1 MCYNSFVKPNYDPER
16 NTPMPT
22 ILPIQGTFDK
32 AIPDNFGN
40 AEYRAEREL
49 LIAINDIIGQCSLE
63 NPVIAYFLDV
73 ASVDKYIFVFGTDKS
88 ARLTR
93 IERDAVRASA
103 VLALRMA
110 ILRKHLGL
118 SLRKFSLAL
127 SHSDLYKWFCGINRF
142 YLPKVPG
149 KSTVGE
155 LENSIPPELTED
167 IGKRLLRAVQGES
180 CQVLDEPLDF
190 SRSYVD
196 CTCIRANI
204 HYPIDWVLL
213 RDSTRTLMK
222 ATARIRKHGMRHRM
236 PFEPSVFIS
245 KMNKLCMAMTFAK
258 RRKGAKKLR
267 KAVLRKMKRL
277 LKRVSQHAQNHLK
290 LLESQWQTAN
300 IPRWEAE
307 QIARQITGIMSQ
319 LAAVVKQAHER
330 IIGERQVDNKD
341 KILSLY
347 EEHIHVVVRRKAGA
361 DVEFGN
367 TLFLAEQSDG
377 LIIDWKLFKQQA
389 PADSK
394 MLAGSHQRTGNRLDC
409 DVTLL
414 AGDRGFD
421 SRANQ
426 AYMQSHDI
434 FNAVCPRNPRQLRER
449 LEDNVFRDAQT
460 RRSQTEARIS
470 ILSHCFCGSPMKQK
484 GFEHRYI
491 HMGLSILAHN
501 LWVLGRLKVAQEH
514 AKQQAA

>member
-1 MCYNSFVKPNYDPER
+1 
-16 NTPMPT
+16 MPT

-40 AEYRAEREL
+40 AEYRAERKL
-49 LIAINDIIGQCSLE
+49 LIAINEIIGQCGLE
-63 NPVIAYFLDV
+63 NPVIAHFLEV
-73 ASVDKYIFVFGTDKS
+73 ASVNKYISVFGTDKS

-93 IERDAVRASA
+93 TERDAVRANA
-103 VLALRMA
+103 VLALGMA
-110 ILRKHLGL
+110 ILRKHLVL

-142 YLPKVPG
+142 FIPMVPG

-155 LENSIPPELTED
+155 LENSIPSALTED
-167 IGKRLLRAVQGES
+167 IEKRLLRAIQTES

-222 ATARIRKHGMRHRM
+222 ATARIRKHGLCHRM

-258 RRKGAKKLR
+258 RKKGAKKLR
-267 KAVLRKMKRL
+267 KAVLRKMKKL
-277 LKRVSQHAQNHLK
+277 LKRVGQHAQNHLK
-290 LLESQWQTAN
+290 LLESRWQTAN
-300 IPRWEAE
+300 IPRWKAE
-307 QIARQITGIMSQ
+307 QMAKQITGIMSQ

-347 EEHIHVVVRRKAGA
+347 EEDIHVVVRHKAGA
-361 DVEFGN
+361 QIEFGN

-377 LIIDWKLFKQQA
+377 LIVDWKLFKQQA

-394 MLAGSHQRTGNRLDC
+394 MLAGSHQRIVHRLGC

-414 AGDRGFD
+414 AADRGFD

-426 AYMQSHDI
+426 TYMQSHDI

-449 LEDNVFRDAQT
+449 LEDDTFRDAQT

-484 GFEHRYI
+484 GFEHRHI

-501 LWVLGRLKVAQEH
+501 LWVLGRLKIAQEH
-514 AKQQAA
+514 PQQQAA

>member
-1 MCYNSFVKPNYDPER
+1 
-16 NTPMPT
+16 MPT

-40 AEYRAEREL
+40 AEYRVEREL
-49 LIAINDIIGQCSLE
+49 LIAIDDIIGQCNLE

-73 ASVDKYIFVFGTDKS
+73 ASVNKYIFVFGTDKS
-88 ARLTR
+88 ARLTPD
-93 IERDAVRASA
+93 ERDAVRANA

-155 LENSIPPELTED
+155 LENSIPSALTED
-167 IGKRLLRAVQGES
+167 IEKRLLRAVQGES

-196 CTCIRANI
+196 CTCICANI

-222 ATARIRKHGMRHRM
+222 ATARIRKLGLRHRM

-258 RRKGAKKLR
+258 RKKGAKKRR
-267 KAVLRKMKRL
+267 KAVLRKMKKL

-290 LLESQWQTAN
+290 LLESQWQTAY
-300 IPRWEAE
+300 IPRWKAE

-361 DVEFGN
+361 EVEFGN

-377 LIIDWKLFKQQA
+377 LIIDWKLSKQQA

-394 MLAGSHQRTGNRLDC
+394 MLTGSHQRIVNRLDC

-414 AGDRGFD
+414 VAGDRGFD

-426 AYMQSHDI
+426 IYMQSHDI

>member
-1 MCYNSFVKPNYDPER
+1 
-16 NTPMPT
+16 
-22 ILPIQGTFDK
+22 
-32 AIPDNFGN
+32 
-40 AEYRAEREL
+40 
-49 LIAINDIIGQCSLE
+49 
-63 NPVIAYFLDV
+63 
-73 ASVDKYIFVFGTDKS
+73 
-88 ARLTR
+88 
-93 IERDAVRASA
+93 
-103 VLALRMA
+103 
-110 ILRKHLGL
+110 
-118 SLRKFSLAL
+118 
-127 SHSDLYKWFCGINRF
+127 
-142 YLPKVPG
+142 
-149 KSTVGE
+149 
-155 LENSIPPELTED
+155 
-167 IGKRLLRAVQGES
+167 
-180 CQVLDEPLDF
+180 
-190 SRSYVD
+190 
-196 CTCIRANI
+196 
-204 HYPIDWVLL
+204 
-213 RDSTRTLMK
+213 MK
-222 ATARIRKHGMRHRM
+222 ATARIRKLGLRHRI
-236 PFEPSVFIS
+236 PFEPCVFIS
-245 KMNKLCMAMTFAK
+245 KMNKLCMEMTFAK
-258 RRKGAKKLR
+258 RKKGGKKLR
-267 KAVLRKMKRL
+267 KAVLRKMKKL

-307 QIARQITGIMSQ
+307 QIAKQITGIMSQ

-330 IIGERQVDNKD
+330 IIGERQINNKD

-361 DVEFGN
+361 EVEFGN

-394 MLAGSHQRTGNRLDC
+394 MLSGSHQRIVHRLGC
-409 DVTLL
+409 DIALL

-426 AYMQSHDI
+426 IYMQSHDI

-501 LWVLGRLKVAQEH
+501 LWVLGRLKIAQEH

>member
-1 MCYNSFVKPNYDPER
+1 
-16 NTPMPT
+16 MPT

-49 LIAINDIIGQCSLE
+49 LIAIDDIIGQCSLE

-73 ASVDKYIFVFGTDKS
+73 APVDKYIFVFGTDKP
-88 ARLTR
+88 ARLTS
-93 IERDAVRASA
+93 IERDAVRVNA

-110 ILRKHLGL
+110 ILRKHLVL

-167 IGKRLLRAVQGES
+167 IEKRLLRAIQGES

-222 ATARIRKHGMRHRM
+222 ATARIRKLGLRHRM
-236 PFEPSVFIS
+236 PFEPSVFMS

-307 QIARQITGIMSQ
+307 QIAKQITGIMSQ

-330 IIGERQVDNKD
+330 IIGERRVDNKD

-361 DVEFGN
+361 EVEFGN

-394 MLAGSHQRTGNRLDC
+394 MLPGSHQRIVNRLDC

-414 AGDRGFD
+414 VAGDRGFD

-426 AYMQSHDI
+426 IYMQSHDI

-449 LEDNVFRDAQT
+449 LEDDIFRDAQT

>member
-1 MCYNSFVKPNYDPER
+1 ML
-16 NTPMPT
+16 T

-49 LIAINDIIGQCSLE
+49 LIAINDIIGQCGLE

-93 IERDAVRASA
+93 TERDAVRASA

-142 YLPKVPG
+142 LIPKVPG

-155 LENSIPPELTED
+155 LENSIPSELTED
-167 IGKRLLRAVQGES
+167 IEKRLLRAIQAES

-222 ATARIRKHGMRHRM
+222 ATARIRKLGLRHRM

-258 RRKGAKKLR
+258 RKKGAKKLR

-290 LLESQWQTAN
+290 LLESQWQTAC
-300 IPRWEAE
+300 IPQWKAE

-361 DVEFGN
+361 EVEFGN

-377 LIIDWKLFKQQA
+377 LIIDWKLFEQQA

-394 MLAGSHQRTGNRLDC
+394 MLADSHQRIVHRLGGDIA
-409 DVTLL
+409 LL

-449 LEDNVFRDAQT
+449 LEDDIFRDAQT

-484 GFEHRYI
+484 GFEHRHI
-491 HMGLSILAHN
+491 HLGLSILSHN
-501 LWVLGRLKVAQEH
+501 LWVLGRLKIAQEH
-514 AKQQAA
+514 AQQQAA